1 VTIHSI
7 YKISPSLK
15 LKYFNR
21 DPSTRS
27 IELDDLQSI
36 LLENAMTAY
45 TVLKTLIEK
54 QSISSQE
61 KDAAEIAL
69 RFLTLINQSPQ

>member
-1 VTIHSI
+1 VTIHRI

-21 DPSTRS
+21 DTSTRS
-27 IELDDLQSI
+27 IELEVQSI
-36 LLENAMTAY
+36 LLETAMSAY

-61 KDAAEIAL
+61 KAAAEIAL
-69 RFLTLINQSPQ
+69 RFLTLINQSYGD